1 MNKLILLRH
10 GQSQWNQK
18 NRFTGWKDVDLSSK
32 GILEAKNSGRII
44 KEKNIKIDKIYSS
57 NLKRANNTAVI
68 AMKEAEYNHLFDG
81 EKLIMI
87 KNDSLNERDYGELTG
102 LNKLET
108 ANKFGKD
115 QVHIWRRS
123 FDINP
128 PGGESLK
135 DVVNRVEP
143 YFNEIIKKDL
153 LENKNILVAAHGNS
167 LRALFFILNFY
178 DIKSISQAEI
188 PTGKPFVIE
197 YEKEKIINKYYL

>member
-108 ANKFGKD
+108 ANKFGKE

-123 FDINP
+123 FDVNP

-135 DVVNRVEP
+135 EVVARVKF
-143 YFNEIIKKDL
+143 YFENIIMKDIL
-153 LENKNILVAAHGNS
+153 DNKNILIAAHGNS
-167 LRALFFILNFY
+167 LRALLLILNFY
-178 DIKSISQAEI
+178 DINSISKAEI

-197 YEKEKIINKYYL
+197 YEGKKIINKYYL

>member
-1 MNKLILLRH
+1 
-10 GQSQWNQK
+10 
-18 NRFTGWKDVDLSSK
+18 
-32 GILEAKNSGRII
+32 
-44 KEKNIKIDKIYSS
+44 
-57 NLKRANNTAVI
+57 
-68 AMKEAEYNHLFDG
+68 MKEAEYNHLFDG

-188 PTGKPFVIE
+188 PTGKPFVI
-197 YEKEKIINKYYL
+197 